1 MLAPSAR
8 KEGRV
13 VNIGSEA
20 TMLIFLIDVILVVA
34 TAALAHRK
42 GRSAVLWAVIALFL
56 PIIALVIVLLLRVK
70 TAPAGSRSA

>member
-1 MLAPSAR
+1 
-8 KEGRV
+8 
-13 VNIGSEA
+13 
-20 TMLIFLIDVILVVA
+20 MLIFMIDVILVVA